1 MLAILREAQRAGQAP
16 LLRTILHKLVYLAD
30 VYVAEEAAGH
40 TYTGETWRFLHY
52 GPFAAG
58 VAQALDRLEA
68 SGSVYCER
76 REIKDK
82 DVEYA
87 LYSARTGANETLRD
101 IQISGSVALRL
112 GADLKRYARNLPALL
127 DYVYFR
133 TEPMEGAFP
142 GQILSFD
149 SCVKESIAD
158 YKAIDMLPISNAKIK
173 RAREIFKKRLSNSA
187 AVQIASGPIDE
198 IFLQGIAALDEEPLP
213 TGLAGTVKIGSPD

>member
-1 MLAILREAQRAGQAP
+1 
-16 LLRTILHKLVYLAD
+16 
-30 VYVAEEAAGH
+30 
-40 TYTGETWRFLHY
+40 
-52 GPFAAG
+52 
-58 VAQALDRLEA
+58 
-68 SGSVYCER
+68 
-76 REIKDK
+76 
-82 DVEYA
+82 
-87 LYSARTGANETLRD
+87 
-101 IQISGSVALRL
+101 
-112 GADLKRYARNLPALL
+112 
-127 DYVYFR
+127 
-133 TEPMEGAFP
+133 MEGAFP